1 MKEHL
6 KSILIGLS
14 VFPMG
19 VVFYLIYVHVI
30 SFLDPFLSLVIGG
43 GFILALLV
51 IIVSFFL
58 NLKDF
63 VVSIFKKDSGVDDK
77 GFKKF

>member
-1 MKEHL
+1 MC
-6 KSILIGLS
+6 LI
-14 VFPMG
+14 
-19 VVFYLIYVHVI
+19 FYLFYVHII
-30 SFLDPFLSLVIGG
+30 SLLDPILSIVIGG

-51 IIVSFFL
+51 VVINLLI

-63 VVSIFKKDSGVDDK
+63 IVSIFKKNDEVDEK

>member
-1 MKEHL
+1 
-6 KSILIGLS
+6 
-14 VFPMG
+14 
-19 VVFYLIYVHVI
+19 
-30 SFLDPFLSLVIGG
+30 VIGG

-51 IIVSFFL
+51 VVINLLI

-63 VVSIFKKDSGVDDK
+63 IVSIFKKNDEVDEK